1 MVLSKLD
8 PSLKEYTESK
18 TIDPNDIDHTAYVYV
33 GKLYNTKIEFILGKP
48 NKIESNNIVYYN
60 IYLVKYK
67 KIICKIGIHETF
79 KDYLENIDS
88 DGNVIFND
96 TDYPLMFSFTKDII
110 VNTYPYIKSTKKS
123 EFNEDE
129 DEEYF
134 EDLKQNY
141 EEDSEEDSEEEEE
154 EDRAGDDSPSEED
167 LKEDSKKEELKED
180 LEEDLKEDSKKED
193 SDKEDLKEDKL
204 KFVKREGEP
213 WIVEFLEDHNYL
225 LQKTIGDGNC
235 FFAVLKFAL
244 NSDEKYKTLTEK
256 AIRQKLADQVNEEI
270 FNNYLMRK
278 ELILGTLSSSKKD
291 ISDKKK
297 KHKAL
302 SLQISNS
309 QDSSTKK
316 QLLQSATQNVE
327 EIKSDSDIYKKS
339 LELYEQQGIE
349 AYKDIKSV
357 DDLKNVIT
365 SDDNKFWAD
374 EWCISTLERLYN
386 VKFLIFAQFNYDS
399 KNYENNNEVLLCG
412 TSDPEIEKQFQKYLD
427 HNYKDGGNPFIPDY
441 YIMTSYSGDHYD
453 LIQKDR
459 KLGTPQSLF
468 KFGDLDDSIKDLVV
482 NRCLEKCAGQFSY
495 IPDFRNL
502 ANSCEYIKDDYNDY
516 EDYKASLVNELT
528 KVDNSEKSSSKE
540 SSEKSSSKSSENL
553 FNEDFVIKIPNDG
566 KPNSKPLKSYTND
579 KISLKKE
586 LDPTIINLQKI
597 KDWRYKLSDKF
608 VLSNFIMDDKKYESV
623 QEYYDSLD
631 KSDKKKNEKYYNALK
646 IKFSDPELQKLLTYT
661 QDAKLLIFESARASK
676 QGIPAI
682 QLMKLRK
689 KLIEKK

>member
-18 TIDPNDIDHTAYVYV
+18 TIDSNDIDHTAYVYV

-67 KIICKIGIHETF
+67 KIICKIGIYETF

-96 TDYPLMFSFTKDII
+96 NDYPLMFSFTKDII
-110 VNTYPYIKSTKKS
+110 VNTYPNIKPTKKS

-129 DEEYF
+129 EYF
-134 EDLKQNY
+134 ENEKEDY
-141 EEDSEEDSEEEEE
+141 EEDSEEDSEE

-167 LKEDSKKEELKED
+167 KENLKED
-180 LEEDLKEDSKKED
+180 LKEEEDSKKEDSKKED
-193 SDKEDLKEDKL
+193 SKKEDSKKEDKL

-225 LQKTIGDGNC
+225 LQKTIGNGNC
-235 FFAVLKFAL
+235 FFSVLKFAL

-256 AIRQKLADQVNEEI
+256 TIRQKLADQVNEEI
-270 FNNYLMRK
+270 FNNYLTRK
-278 ELILGTLSSSKKD
+278 ELILATLSSSKKD

-327 EIKSDSDIYKKS
+327 EIKSDSEVYKKS
-339 LELYEQQGIE
+339 SELYEQQGIE

-357 DDLKNVIT
+357 EDLKNVIT

-399 KNYENNNEVLLCG
+399 KNYDNNSEVLLCG

-502 ANSCEYIKDDYNDY
+502 ANSCTYIKDDYNDY
-516 EDYKASLVNELT
+516 EDYKASIVNELT
-528 KVDNSEKSSSKE
+528 KVSDSEKSSSKE
-540 SSEKSSSKSSENL
+540 SSLENL
-553 FNEDFVIKIPNDG
+553 FSEDFVIKIPNDG

-586 LDPTIINLQKI
+586 LDPAIIHLQKI

-608 VLSNFIMDDKKYESV
+608 VLSDFVIDTKKYESV
-623 QEYYDSLD
+623 QDYIDSLD
-631 KSDKKKNEKYYNALK
+631 KSFDQKKRSQYYYNALK

>member
-8 PSLKEYTESK
+8 PSLEEYIENK
-18 TIDPNDIDHTAYVYV
+18 NIDPNDIDHTAYVYI
-33 GKLYNTKIEFILGKP
+33 GKLYDTRIEFILGKP
-48 NKIESNNIVYYN
+48 NKIENNNIIYYN

-79 KDYLENIDS
+79 KDYLENIDN
-88 DGNVIFND
+88 DGNVIFNE

-110 VNTYPYIKSTKKS
+110 KNTYPNIKLSKKTDID
-123 EFNEDE
+123 DE
-129 DEEYF
+129 EEYF
-134 EDLKQNY
+134 ENDKQEY
-141 EEDSEEDSEEEEE
+141 YDDDSDEEDEEVKDEEDEEVKDKEEDKDEEDKDKEEDKDEEEVK
-154 EDRAGDDSPSEED
+154 DN
-167 LKEDSKKEELKED
+167 
-180 LEEDLKEDSKKED
+180 
-193 SDKEDLKEDKL
+193 EDKL

-244 NSDEKYKTLTEK
+244 NSDEKYKNLTEK
-256 AIRQKLADQVNEEI
+256 VIRQKLADQVNEEI
-270 FNNYLMRK
+270 FNNYLTRK
-278 ELILGTLSSSKKD
+278 ELILSTLSSSKKD
-291 ISDKKK
+291 ILDKKK

-309 QDSSTKK
+309 QDSSSKK
-316 QLLQSATQNVE
+316 QLLQVAGANIE

-357 DDLKNVIT
+357 QDLKDVIT
-365 SDDNKFWAD
+365 SDKNNFWAD

-399 KNYENNNEVLLCG
+399 KNPGYQNNNEVLLCG

-459 KLGTPQSLF
+459 KLGAPQSLF

-516 EDYKASLVNELT
+516 EDYKASIVNELT
-528 KVDNSEKSSSKE
+528 KVSDSKEKMSSKE
-540 SSEKSSSKSSENL
+540 SSLENL
-553 FNEDFVIKIPNDG
+553 FSEDFVIKIPNDG
-566 KPNSKPLKSYTND
+566 KPNSKPLKYYNTD
-579 KISLKKE
+579 KVVLKKDLTPDMIMLE
-586 LDPTIINLQKI
+586 KIIKNKEQKY
-597 KDWRYKLSDKF
+597 KRSWRYELSDKYILSDF
-608 VLSNFIMDDKKYESV
+608 VIDSKKYESV

-646 IKFSDPELQKLLTYT
+646 IKFSDPELQKLLIST
-661 QDAKLLIFESARASK
+661 QDAKLLVFESARASK

-689 KLIEKK
+689 NLIEKK

>member
-8 PSLKEYTESK
+8 PSLKEFKESK
-18 TIDPNDIDHTAYVYV
+18 TIDINDIDHTAYIYV
-33 GKLYNTKIEFILGKP
+33 GKLYDTKIEFILGKP
-48 NKIESNNIVYYN
+48 NKIETNNIIYYN

-67 KIICKIGIHETF
+67 KIICKIGIYETF

-96 TDYPLMFSFTKDII
+96 TDYPLIFSFTKDII
-110 VNTYPYIKSTKKS
+110 KNTYPNIKSSKKTD
-123 EFNEDE
+123 NDDE
-129 DEEYF
+129 EEEYF
-134 EDLKQNY
+134 EHRTNDYDDDDEEYSEKDESETDDSEKDDSQKDDSQKDDSEKDDDLKSQVKETKI
-141 EEDSEEDSEEEEE
+141 EE
-154 EDRAGDDSPSEED
+154 
-167 LKEDSKKEELKED
+167 SKKE
-180 LEEDLKEDSKKED
+180 
-193 SDKEDLKEDKL
+193 KL

-213 WIVEFLEDHNYL
+213 WIVEFLEDHSYL

-235 FFAVLKFAL
+235 FFSVLKFAL
-244 NSDEKYKTLTEK
+244 NNDEKYKNLTEK
-256 AIRQKLADQVNEEI
+256 VIRQKLADQVNEEI
-270 FNNYLMRK
+270 FNNYLTRK
-278 ELILGTLSSSKKD
+278 ELILSTLSSSKKD
-291 ISDKKK
+291 ILDKKK

-309 QDSSTKK
+309 QDSSSKK

-327 EIKSDSDIYKKS
+327 EIKSDSDVYKKS

-349 AYKDIKSV
+349 AYKDIKSIQ
-357 DDLKNVIT
+357 DLKDVIT
-365 SDDNKFWAD
+365 SDKNNFWAD

-386 VKFLIFAQFNYDS
+386 VKFLIFAKFNYDS
-399 KNYENNNEVLLCG
+399 KNPGYENNSEVLLCG
-412 TSDPEIEKQFQKYLD
+412 TSDPEIEQQFQKYLD
-427 HNYKDGGNPFIPDY
+427 HNYKDRGNPFIPDY

-459 KLGTPQSLF
+459 KLGDPQSLF

-502 ANSCEYIKDDYNDY
+502 ASTCDYDKDDYKDY
-516 EDYKASLVNELT
+516 EDYKASIVNELT
-528 KVDNSEKSSSKE
+528 KVNDSEKSSSKE

-553 FNEDFVIKIPNDG
+553 FSEDFVIKIPNDG

-586 LDPTIINLQKI
+586 LEPTIINLQKI

-608 VLSNFIMDDKKYESV
+608 VLDNFVIDTKKYESV
-623 QEYYDSLD
+623 QDYIDSLD

-646 IKFSDPELQKLLTYT
+646 KKFSDTKLQDLLIST
-661 QDAKLLIFESARASK
+661 QDATLLIFESARASK
-676 QGIPAI
+676 QSIPAI